1 MGAGGSLKVYAVCM
15 SLRLAGQWLWDSWFV
30 RDGQT
35 VHAFYLQASRALQ
48 DPNRRHRNVS
58 VGHATSTD
66 LTNWTVIE
74 DALAISDSPAFD
86 SYTTWTGSVVK
97 NDGKWFMFYT
107 GTSREDGGDVQS
119 VGLATSEDLI
129 TWTKVS
135 NEALVR
141 ADARW
146 YATLDKSA
154 WHDEAFRDPW
164 VFKFKPSDDTWHML
178 VTARGKNG
186 PALDSGV
193 MGHATSN
200 DLLNWTVEEP
210 LSKVGAGFGET
221 EVFQFEI
228 VDGVPI
234 VLFCCS
240 HRWISDGRK
249 AREVG
254 GVYSLVVDAD
264 LKQVDISKSVWFDA
278 PDLYASRLVQ
288 GADGG
293 WNLLGF
299 WNEPGGKFV
308 GELSDPIP
316 VTADPIRGLIR
327 R

>member
-308 GELSDPIP
+308 GELSDQIP